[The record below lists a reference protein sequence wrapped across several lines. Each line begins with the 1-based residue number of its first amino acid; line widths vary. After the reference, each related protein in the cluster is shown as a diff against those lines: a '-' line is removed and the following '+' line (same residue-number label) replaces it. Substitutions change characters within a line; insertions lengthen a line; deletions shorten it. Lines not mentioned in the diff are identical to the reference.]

1 MMTAEEFILIPK
13 HLYVKEQ
20 PHAARVLHDNNN
32 KHKNAQLSYLNR
44 LRPQLPPQTSKTTA
58 TKETFTDNVEPQQ
71 EQLKLLTDNEEVPVE
86 RVKDEILE
94 EKHNRQFK
102 SILGQLQV
110 LEDKKFVR
118 AKTVLEIIK
127 NSERVTK
134 NRDNEVIYV
143 DKVPTGLKATIFLYD
158 IQQPTKKLHNPAFI
172 NILTALNLNE
182 YLVINRNGNTRF
194 SQRLLTLKR
203 NENSDSQ
210 EPAQRRPLGRK
221 KVLQTLREVKNTNE
235 KVSAVIEKPKTKNV
249 KKSQKKALTHTERPI
264 TIQILQRQK
273 RRRRKQNNGKITKIE
288 EKLLKTKYSDKG
300 PALFGSVNNLIKAS
314 NLSRKKV
321 KHFLHTEPAY
331 TKYRT
336 VIRKTPRLK
345 VIVYDIDEIWSL
357 DLAFV
362 DKLAQ
367 YNHDVKYLLVAVD
380 CMSRYLR
387 VQPLKSK
394 YATTTAEAFKLMI
407 TTKQPEKV

>member
-20 PHAARVLHDNNN
+20 PHAARVLHDNNI

-71 EQLKLLTDNEEVPVE
+71 EQLKLLTDDEEVPVE

-94 EKHNRQFK
+94 EKHNRQTE

-118 AKTVLEIIK
+118 AKTVLEIIE
-127 NSERVTK
+127 NSERVTI

-182 YLVINRNGNTRF
+182 NLVINRNAKHAVQSASFNAQEKREPGPSRTR
-194 SQRLLTLKR
+194 STSPTWQEKSSANLKR
-203 NENSDSQ
+203 SN
-210 EPAQRRPLGRK
+210 K
-221 KVLQTLREVKNTNE
+221 TQT
-235 KVSAVIEKPKTKNV
+235 
-249 KKSQKKALTHTERPI
+249 KKSQR
-264 TIQILQRQK
+264 
-273 RRRRKQNNGKITKIE
+273 
-288 EKLLKTKYSDKG
+288 
-300 PALFGSVNNLIKAS
+300 
-314 NLSRKKV
+314 
-321 KHFLHTEPAY
+321 
-331 TKYRT
+331 
-336 VIRKTPRLK
+336 
-345 VIVYDIDEIWSL
+345 
-357 DLAFV
+357 
-362 DKLAQ
+362 
-367 YNHDVKYLLVAVD
+367 
-380 CMSRYLR
+380 
-387 VQPLKSK
+387 
-394 YATTTAEAFKLMI
+394 
-407 TTKQPEKV
+407 

>member
-20 PHAARVLHDNNN
+20 PHAARVLHDNNI

-71 EQLKLLTDNEEVPVE
+71 EQLKLLTDDEEVPVE

-94 EKHNRQFK
+94 EKHNRQTE

-118 AKTVLEIIK
+118 AKTVLEIIE
-127 NSERVTK
+127 NSERVTI

-182 YLVINRNGNTRF
+182 NLVINRNAKHAVQSASFNAQAKREPGPSRTR
-194 SQRLLTLKR
+194 STSPTWQEKSSANLKR
-203 NENSDSQ
+203 SKKHKRKSLSGNRKTRNQKREKESEEGSDSYGTPHNDSDSPTS
-210 EPAQRRPLGRK
+210 E
-221 KVLQTLREVKNTNE
+221 
-235 KVSAVIEKPKTKNV
+235 KTK
-249 KKSQKKALTHTERPI
+249 
-264 TIQILQRQK
+264 
-273 RRRRKQNNGKITKIE
+273 
-288 EKLLKTKYSDKG
+288 
-300 PALFGSVNNLIKAS
+300 
-314 NLSRKKV
+314 
-321 KHFLHTEPAY
+321 
-331 TKYRT
+331 
-336 VIRKTPRLK
+336 
-345 VIVYDIDEIWSL
+345 
-357 DLAFV
+357 
-362 DKLAQ
+362 AQ
-367 YNHDVKYLLVAVD
+367 
-380 CMSRYLR
+380 
-387 VQPLKSK
+387 
-394 YATTTAEAFKLMI
+394 
-407 TTKQPEKV
+407 TKQWENYQD